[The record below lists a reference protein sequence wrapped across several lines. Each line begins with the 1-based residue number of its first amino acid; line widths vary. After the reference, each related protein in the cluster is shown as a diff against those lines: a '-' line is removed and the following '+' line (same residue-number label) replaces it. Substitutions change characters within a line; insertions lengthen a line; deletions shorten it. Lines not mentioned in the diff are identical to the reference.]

1 MKVETFTTKP
11 ENLEGSDSVEH
22 STALRENFSSSSGRN
37 PACDSLVLT
46 DSLLSVSSVD
56 LAIWYAKLG
65 CSGWYLGKG
74 NDTKS
79 LLVWLLN
86 EGTTHL
92 KATQIVMVTSQTFTA
107 PRHIYTLLLQGEI

>member
-1 MKVETFTTKP
+1 MFTTEP
-11 ENLEGSDSVEH
+11 ENLEGSESVEH
-22 STALRENFSSSSGRN
+22 SIALKENFSSSSGRN

-79 LLVWLLN
+79 LLVWILN

-92 KATQIVMVTSQTFTA
+92 KAMQTVMAACQTFTA
-107 PRHIYTLLLQGEI
+107 PE